1 MPPRKGPRKNRFPFW
16 GVVRM
21 PRLPSFVIALLLLAT
36 TGLVAQPR
44 AGTGEGERRIAFFGS
59 SVPNGT
65 GDETGHGGYTGRMRT
80 LLEPR
85 GWEVLNRS
93 RGGDNTITIAPRFE
107 PEGAPDRDTRYLT
120 TVDPGYAVLALS
132 LGNEG
137 IIECAPG
144 ATRRCT
150 ATKDEADRIYEQYA
164 NGLWTLVERT
174 RAKGIVPIVALCYTR
189 GDFNEREYAYTRRM
203 NLLINSWDVPSVNL
217 LGAIDDGGGRWARGF
232 VADSLHPNSAGHTE
246 MAHAFVPS
254 LFDALAA
261 GKPLPVKSSAPGFVR
276 VRGGTTAPLAFS
288 PAAPMRSFAVSFLVR
303 PSGDGTV
310 AAVAGQTL
318 DSSVA
323 QREYG
328 RRQRLIDVYN
338 LTPSGRTRTRVAV
351 TDGRL
356 TYAASSGETV
366 ASTVNATDGG
376 WHHIVLSHYVA
387 RGETLLFVDGE
398 LAGSVAERLQPDRF
412 VLGGAGVAG
421 IAAPD
426 QVDYKDWMIH
436 RAGLNSDEARA
447 LHAGTLLQASLEVY
461 APLRESAGAAGG
473 AVENLAQ
480 SLSVVEV
487 DTAGVTHG
495 QN

>member
-1 MPPRKGPRKNRFPFW
+1 MVKPRGAVRL
-16 GVVRM
+16 VVHGTAM
-21 PRLPSFVIALLLLAT
+21 FTGPRLPSFVVGLCLLAT
-36 TGLVAQPR
+36 IGLVAQQGAR
-44 AGTGEGERRIAFFGS
+44 TGGRERRVAFFGS

-65 GDETGHGGYTGRMRT
+65 GDETGQGGYSGRMRT

-107 PEGAPDRDTRYLT
+107 PEGAPDPDTRYLT
-120 TVDPGYAVLALS
+120 TVDPGFAVLALS

-137 IIECAPG
+137 IMECAPG
-144 ATRRCT
+144 ETRRCT

-164 NGLWTLVERT
+164 SGLWTLVERT
-174 RAKGIVPIVALCYTR
+174 RARGIVPIVTLCYTR
-189 GDFNEREYAYTRRM
+189 SDFNAREYQYTRRM

-217 LGAIDDGGGRWARGF
+217 LGAIDDGHGRWATGF
-232 VADSLHPNSAGHTE
+232 VADALHPNSAGHIE

-261 GKPLPVKSSAPGFVR
+261 GKPLPVKSGAPGFVR
-276 VRGGTTAPLAFS
+276 VRRGSAAPLAFS

-310 AAVAGQTL
+310 AAVLGQTL
-318 DSSVA
+318 GYSVT

-328 RRQRLIDVYN
+328 RRRQLVDVYN
-338 LTPSGRTRTRVAV
+338 LAPGGRTRTRVAV
-351 TDGRL
+351 VEGRL
-356 TYAASSGETV
+356 TYVGSSGETV
-366 ASTVNATDGG
+366 TSNLNATDGG
-376 WHHIVLSHYVA
+376 WHHVVLSHYVA

-398 LAGSVAERLQPDRF
+398 LAGSLAERLQPDRF

-436 RAGLNSDEARA
+436 RAGLNADEARA

-461 APLRESAGAAGG
+461 ATLTDL

-487 DTAGVTHG
+487 DTAGVTHSR
-495 QN
+495 N

>member
-1 MPPRKGPRKNRFPFW
+1 MCIMFTRS
-16 GVVRM
+16 
-21 PRLPSFVIALLLLAT
+21 RLPLFVVALLLLAT
-36 TGLVAQPR
+36 TGLVAQQG
-44 AGTGEGERRIAFFGS
+44 ADTGDRERRIAFFGS

-93 RGGDNTITIAPRFE
+93 RGGDNTVTIAPRFE
-107 PEGAPDRDTRYLT
+107 PEGAPDPDTRYLT

-137 IIECAPG
+137 IMECAPG
-144 ATRRCT
+144 ETRRCT
-150 ATKDEADRIYEQYA
+150 ATKDEADRIYEQHA

-174 RAKGIVPIVALCYTR
+174 RAKGIVPIVTLCYTR
-189 GDFNEREYAYTRRM
+189 GDFNEREYTCTRRM

-217 LGAIDDGGGRWARGF
+217 LG
-232 VADSLHPNSAGHTE
+232 
-246 MAHAFVPS
+246 
-254 LFDALAA
+254 
-261 GKPLPVKSSAPGFVR
+261 
-276 VRGGTTAPLAFS
+276 
-288 PAAPMRSFAVSFLVR
+288 
-303 PSGDGTV
+303 
-310 AAVAGQTL
+310 
-318 DSSVA
+318 
-323 QREYG
+323 
-328 RRQRLIDVYN
+328 
-338 LTPSGRTRTRVAV
+338 
-351 TDGRL
+351 
-356 TYAASSGETV
+356 
-366 ASTVNATDGG
+366 
-376 WHHIVLSHYVA
+376 IVLSHYVA

-436 RAGLNSDEARA
+436 RAGLNPDEARA

-487 DTAGVTHG
+487 DTAGVTHS

>member
-1 MPPRKGPRKNRFPFW
+1 MYIR
-16 GVVRM
+16 
-21 PRLPSFVIALLLLAT
+21 PRLPSFVVALLLFAT
-36 TGLVAQPR
+36 IGLVAQQG
-44 AGTGEGERRIAFFGS
+44 ADTGGRQRRIAFFGS

-80 LLEPR
+80 LLEQR

-93 RGGDNTITIAPRFE
+93 RGGDNTVTIAPRFE
-107 PEGAPDRDTRYLT
+107 PEGAPDPDTRYLT

-137 IIECAPG
+137 IMECAPG
-144 ATRRCT
+144 ETRRCT
-150 ATKDEADRIYEQYA
+150 ATQDEADRIYEQYA
-164 NGLWTLVERT
+164 SGLWTLVERT
-174 RAKGIVPIVALCYTR
+174 RAQGIVPIVALCYTR
-189 GDFNEREYAYTRRM
+189 SDFNEREYAYTRRM

-217 LGAIDDGGGRWARGF
+217 LGAIDDGSGRWATGF
-232 VADSLHPNSAGHTE
+232 VADALHPNAAGHTE

-261 GKPLPVKSSAPGFVR
+261 GKPRPVTSTDPGFIR
-276 VRGGTTAPLAFS
+276 VRGGAAAPLSFS
-288 PAAPMRSFAVSFLVR
+288 PHETMRSFAVSFLVR
-303 PSGDGTV
+303 ASGDGTV

-318 DSSVA
+318 DYAVA

-328 RRQRLIDVYN
+328 RRRQLIDVYT
-338 LTPSGRTRTRVAV
+338 LAPSGQTHTRIEVI
-351 TDGRL
+351 DGRL
-356 TYAASSGETV
+356 TYAGSSGERV
-366 ASTVNATDGG
+366 ASTANATDGG
-376 WHHIVLSHYVA
+376 WHHVVLSHYVA

-421 IAAPD
+421 VAAPD
-426 QVDYKDWMIH
+426 QVDYQDWMIH
-436 RAGLNSDEARA
+436 RAGLNADEAQA
-447 LHAGTLLQASLEVY
+447 LHAGTLLQASLELY
-461 APLRESAGAAGG
+461 APLRDSTGSARV

-487 DTAGVTHG
+487 DTAGVTHR

>member
-1 MPPRKGPRKNRFPFW
+1 MSIR
-16 GVVRM
+16 
-21 PRLPSFVIALLLLAT
+21 PRLPSFVVALCLLAT
-36 TGLVAQPR
+36 IGLVAQQGADTANR
-44 AGTGEGERRIAFFGS
+44 EHRVAFFGS

-65 GDETGHGGYTGRMRT
+65 GDETGQGGYTGRMRT

-107 PEGAPDRDTRYLT
+107 PEGAPEPDTRYLT
-120 TVDPGYAVLALS
+120 TVDPGFAVLALS

-137 IIECAPG
+137 IMACASG
-144 ATRRCT
+144 ETRRCT
-150 ATKDEADRIYEQYA
+150 ATKDEADRIFDQYA
-164 NGLWTLVERT
+164 SGLWTLVERT
-174 RAKGIVPIVALCYTR
+174 RAKGIVPVVTLCYTR

-217 LGAIDDGGGRWARGF
+217 LGAIDDGGGRWATGF
-232 VADSLHPNSAGHTE
+232 VADPLHPNSAGHTE

-261 GKPLPVKSSAPGFVR
+261 GKPLPRASADPGFVR
-276 VRGGTTAPLAFS
+276 VRGGSAAPLSFS
-288 PAAPMRSFAVSFLVR
+288 PDAQMRSFAVSFLVR

-318 DSSVA
+318 ETSVTQLA
-323 QREYG
+323 YG
-328 RRQRLIDVYN
+328 RQRRQIDVYN
-338 LTPSGRTRTRVAV
+338 LTPSGRIRTRVGV
-351 TDGRL
+351 IDERL
-356 TYAASSGETV
+356 TYVASSGATV
-366 ASTVNATDGG
+366 VSNQDATDGA
-376 WHHIVLSHYVA
+376 WHHVVLSHYVA

-398 LAGSVAERLQPDRF
+398 LAGSVVERLQPDRF

-421 IAAPD
+421 FAAPA
-426 QVDYKDWMIH
+426 QVDYRDWMIH
-436 RAGLNSDEARA
+436 RAGLNADEARA

-461 APLRESAGAAGG
+461 APLRGSAGAAGG
-473 AVENLAQ
+473 SVENLAQ